1 MTAFRG
7 MARDLEPLFSPRS
20 VAIVGA
26 SDDPAKWG
34 NWLGRGALRGE
45 HRRPVYLVN
54 RNGGT
59 VLDRP
64 AYASLH
70 ELPDAPELV
79 VISVPAA
86 AFEQT
91 VDDALAV
98 GARAL
103 VGITAGLGE
112 LGPEAQARERDL
124 VERVRAAGAMLLGPN
139 CLGVFD
145 AGSDLGLASNEFP
158 PGSIGLISQS
168 GNLALELGILARE
181 VGMGFSRFASVGNQ
195 SDVDLAELV
204 ASFAAH
210 EATELIAIYAEDFSD
225 GRAFVDAAAA
235 ASTPVVLLTV
245 GRSAASIRAAASHT
259 GALVSDVAVVEAA
272 CRSAGAH
279 MVSTP
284 GEMIDLAQAL
294 LRAHPLAGPR
304 IAVVGDGGGH
314 GAIAC
319 DVAAEAGLDLPI
331 LSNELASELAASLPP
346 TASTRNPVDLAGG
359 GEQDFFSYA
368 RVARAVL
375 ASGEVDGVLLT
386 GYFGGYSQY
395 SDDFAGQEAEVA
407 RQVAEAAREAGRP
420 LVAQT
425 MYSGSPTAEVLRTGG
440 VPVYPGIAA
449 AVAALAALAPHPA
462 APGAPAMPPARE
474 LPDVDGYFGARSL
487 LEAAGIRFAAARS
500 AAGDDEAEAAA
511 AELGYPVVLKALG
524 LLHKSDAGGVAVGIP
539 GPEELRAAVADMRR
553 RLDPPGY
560 SVERMAPVG
569 DGVELIVGAGRDPRF
584 GPVAAVGLGGI
595 YTEIFGDV
603 AVGLA
608 PLDVAEAER
617 MLFSLRGAALLAGA
631 RGRPPCD
638 VRAAAE
644 AAVALS
650 RVAAA
655 HPSVAE
661 IEINPLLVTPDGA
674 VALDARVIEN
684 GLTDAG

>member
-1 MTAFRG
+1 
-7 MARDLEPLFSPRS
+7 MARDLEPLFAPRS

-45 HRRPVYLVN
+45 HRRPVYMVN

-59 VLDRP
+59 ILDRK

-70 ELPDAPELV
+70 DLPDAPELV
-79 VISVPAA
+79 VIAVPAA
-86 AFEQT
+86 AFEQA

-112 LGPEAQARERDL
+112 LGPEAQDRERAL

-145 AGSDLGLASNEFP
+145 ATSDLGLASNEFP

-168 GNLALELGILARE
+168 GNLALELGILARAAD
-181 VGMGFSRFASVGNQ
+181 MGFSRFASVGNQ
-195 SDVDLAELV
+195 ADVDLAELIG
-204 ASFAAH
+204 SFAAH
-210 EATELIAIYAEDFSD
+210 DGTELIAVYAEDFSD

-235 ASTPVVLLTV
+235 ASTPVILLTV
-245 GRSAASIRAAASHT
+245 GRSDASIRAAVSHT
-259 GALVSDVAVVEAA
+259 GALVSDVSVVEAA
-272 CRSAGAH
+272 CRSAGAYL
-279 MVSTP
+279 VSTP

-294 LRAHPLAGPR
+294 LRARPLAGPR
-304 IAVVGDGGGH
+304 VAVVGDGGGH
-314 GAIAC
+314 GAVAC
-319 DVAAEAGLDLPI
+319 DVAATAGLELPL
-331 LSNELASELAASLPP
+331 LSPELAGRLAASLPH
-346 TASTRNPVDLAGG
+346 TAATRNPVDLAGG

-368 RVARAVL
+368 RVARSVL
-375 ASGEVDGVLLT
+375 ESDEVDAVLLT

-395 SDDFAGQEAEVA
+395 SDEFAGQEAEVA
-407 RQVAEAAREAGRP
+407 REVARAAEETGRP

-425 MYSGSPTAEVLRTGG
+425 MYADSPTAAVLRAGS
-440 VPVYPGIAA
+440 VPVYPSIES
-449 AVAALAALAPHPA
+449 AVAALAALLPRPP
-462 APGAPAMPPARE
+462 APGSPE
-474 LPDVDGYFGARSL
+474 LPAEQPLPAVDGYFGARAL
-487 LEAAGIRFAAARS
+487 LEAAGIEFVAARSVS
-500 AAGDDEAEAAA
+500 AAGDVEAAA
-511 AELGYPVVLKALG
+511 AELGYPVVVKALG
-524 LLHKSDAGGVAVGIP
+524 TLHKSDVGGVVVGIASP
-539 GPEELRAAVADMRR
+539 DELRAAVADLRR
-553 RLDPPGY
+553 RLDPPGF
-560 SVERMAPVG
+560 SVERVAPVNEG
-569 DGVELIVGAGRDPRF
+569 IELIIGAGRDPRF

-608 PLDVAEAER
+608 PLDIREAER
-617 MLFSLRGAALLAGA
+617 MLYSLRGAPLLAGA

-650 RVAAA
+650 RVAAS
-655 HPSVAE
+655 HPDIAE

-674 VALDARVIEN
+674 VALDARVIEI
-684 GLTDAG
+684 AGTNAG

>member
-1 MTAFRG
+1 
-7 MARDLEPLFSPRS
+7 MARDLEPLFAPRS

-45 HRRPVYLVN
+45 HRRPVYMVN
-54 RNGGT
+54 RNGGII
-59 VLDRP
+59 LDRP

-70 ELPDAPELV
+70 DLPDTPELV
-79 VISVPAA
+79 VIAVPAA
-86 AFEQT
+86 AFEQA

-98 GARAL
+98 GATAL

-112 LGPEAQARERDL
+112 LGPEAQARERAL

-145 AGSDLGLASNEFP
+145 ATSDLGLASNEFP

-168 GNLALELGILARE
+168 GNLALELGILARAAD
-181 VGMGFSRFASVGNQ
+181 MGFSRFASVGNQ
-195 SDVDLAELV
+195 ADLDLAELV

-210 EATELIAIYAEDFSD
+210 EGTELIAVYAEDFSD

-235 ASTPVVLLTV
+235 ASTPVILLTV
-245 GRSAASIRAAASHT
+245 GRSDASIRAAVSHT
-259 GALVSDVAVVEAA
+259 GALVSDVSVVEAA
-272 CRSAGAH
+272 CRSAGAYL
-279 MVSTP
+279 VSTP

-294 LRAHPLAGPR
+294 LRARPLAGPR
-304 IAVVGDGGGH
+304 VAVVGDGGGH

-319 DVAAEAGLDLPI
+319 DVAATAGLELPL
-331 LSNELASELAASLPP
+331 LSPELAGRLAASLPH
-346 TASTRNPVDLAGG
+346 TAATRNPVDLAGG

-375 ASGEVDGVLLT
+375 ESGEVDAVLVT

-395 SDDFAGQEAEVA
+395 SDEFAGQEADVAREVA
-407 RQVAEAAREAGRP
+407 RAAEETGRP

-425 MYSGSPTAEVLRTGG
+425 MYADSPTAAVLRAGG
-440 VPVYPGIAA
+440 VPVYPSIES
-449 AVAALAALAPHPA
+449 AVAALAALLPRPP
-462 APGAPAMPPARE
+462 APGSPE
-474 LPDVDGYFGARSL
+474 LPAERPLPAVDGYFGARAL
-487 LEAAGIRFAAARS
+487 LEAAGIEFVAARS
-500 AAGDDEAEAAA
+500 TSADGEVEAAA
-511 AELGYPVVLKALG
+511 AELGYPVVVKALG
-524 LLHKSDAGGVAVGIP
+524 TLHKSDVGGVVVGIT
-539 GPEELRAAVADMRR
+539 GPDELRAAVADLRH
-553 RLDPPGY
+553 RLDPPGF
-560 SVERMAPVG
+560 SVERMAPVHEG
-569 DGVELIVGAGRDPRF
+569 LELIVGAGRDPRF

-608 PLDVAEAER
+608 PLDVGEAER
-617 MLFSLRGAALLAGA
+617 MLYSLRGAPLLAGA

-638 VRAAAE
+638 VRAAAK

-650 RVAAA
+650 RVAAS
-655 HPSVAE
+655 HPAIAE

-674 VALDARVIEN
+674 VALDARVIEIGGTN
-684 GLTDAG
+684 AG